1 MLNNENESSRF
12 YLFCTITSK
21 YFYEEVTESTET
33 KYVHSSHWPLTLN
46 VAVVSTEPSG
56 VVARHVYFA
65 VSSENVSSI
74 VKVAVPLTN
83 DVW

>member
-1 MLNNENESSRF
+1 MKILGF
-12 YLFCTITSK
+12 LYYMGTISSK
-21 YFYEEVTESTET
+21 YLYEVVIESTQT
-33 KYVHSSHWPLTLN
+33 RHAHRKHWPLTLS